1 MSRQDSIGYLKRK
14 ATRAVDDKADDL
26 ITLAKKIYKNPELK
40 FEEHKAVKWLT
51 DKLEEDSFH
60 LKRKVAGLETAF
72 VATYPGDSS
81 EPTVAFVAEYDAL
94 PKLGHACGHN
104 LIAASSLGAALG
116 LAELER
122 DQRGTVQ
129 LIGTPAEEGG
139 GGKVI
144 MVEAGVFDEV
154 NAAMM
159 VHPSD
164 RNLTSRGSLAVS
176 ELKIDFYGK
185 AAHASSDP
193 EKGINA
199 LDAGILTFNGINA
212 FREHMKEKAR
222 IHGIITDG
230 GAKPNI
236 VPEHCG
242 LLFYVRAPENDYRDK
257 LLERVKNCAKGA
269 AMATGA
275 KVEFNFPSREYQA
288 MKPNSAL
295 ANAFAK
301 NLKNLGIKLGKE
313 PGGMGSTDMGN
324 VSQTVPAI
332 HPYLAIVPLDTP
344 GHSKEFAQ
352 ASNSDRGYQTM
363 LTAAKAM
370 AMTGVDLFTQ
380 PKLVARIKQEFAKIS
395 STSV

>member
-1 MSRQDSIGYLKRK
+1 MSQEDRISRLKSRVNK
-14 ATRAVDDKADDL
+14 AIDDKADDL
-26 ITLAKKIYKNPELK
+26 INLARKIYKNPELK

-51 DKLEEDSFH
+51 DKLEDYSFQIE
-60 LKRKVAGLETAF
+60 RKVAGLETAF
-72 VATYPGDSS
+72 VATYPGSSS

-104 LIAASSLGAALG
+104 LIATASLGAALA

-122 DQRGTVQ
+122 ENRGTIQ

-144 MVEAGVFDEV
+144 MVEAGVFDQV
-154 NAAMM
+154 DAAMM

-164 RNLTSRGSLAVS
+164 RNLIRRGSLAVS
-176 ELKIDFYGK
+176 ELKIDYYGK

-199 LDAGILTFNGINA
+199 LDAAILTFNNINA
-212 FREHMKEKAR
+212 FREHMKDGAR

-230 GAKPNI
+230 GDKPNI
-236 VPEHCG
+236 VPDHAG
-242 LLFYVRAPENDYRDK
+242 ALFYLRAPENDYRDE
-257 LLERVKNCAKGA
+257 LLDRVKECAQGA
-269 AMATGA
+269 ATATGA
-275 KVEFNFPSREYQA
+275 RVEFNLQGHEYQA
-288 MKPNSAL
+288 MKPNPTL
-295 ANAFAK
+295 ADAFAK
-301 NLKNLGIKLGKE
+301 NLEKLGIKLDKE
-313 PGGMGSTDMGN
+313 PGGMGSTDMGD

-352 ASNSDRGYQTM
+352 ASNSDRGYQIM

-370 AMTGVDLFTQ
+370 AMTGVDLFAQ
-380 PKLVARIKQEFAKIS
+380 PELMNRMKEEFAKVS
-395 STSV
+395 P